1 MHTSDRTGGLVRTT
15 IAHTRLFA
23 DWPPHILDA
32 IACGSE
38 LRSFKSGEA
47 AIRMG
52 EPSHNM
58 VVVVSGAFRVERKLK
73 NDKAIVFD
81 FLLPGQST
89 SHLAVFDGVAPAFDI
104 VAKTDAR
111 CVFIPRETI
120 LAAVGRDPDRL
131 MDIIQF
137 LCRRTRMDYEGTH
150 LRIGNSLR
158 CQIAKLLVYWAR
170 GPERPGATAACV
182 PFALSQDDLA
192 AMLGCSRQ
200 TVNREL
206 AALGKLGIVTQSY
219 RKIEINDIPALMTIM
234 DSEDPDRP
242 GITEA
247 VFARPKNVLRASD

>member
-1 MHTSDRTGGLVRTT
+1 LQTSDRTGGLVRTT
-15 IAHTRLFA
+15 IAQTRLFA
-23 DWPPHILDA
+23 GWPPHVLDA
-32 IACGSE
+32 IAGGSE

-52 EPSHNM
+52 EPSQHM
-58 VVVVSGAFRVERKLK
+58 VLVVTGAFRVQRTLK
-73 NDKAIVFD
+73 NGRTIVFD

-89 SHLAVFDGVAPAFDI
+89 SHLALFDGIAPAFDI

-111 CVFIPRETI
+111 CVFISRETL
-120 LAAVGRDPDRL
+120 LAAIGRDPDRL

-158 CQIAKLLVYWAR
+158 CQIAKLLAYWAR
-170 GPERPGATAACV
+170 GPERPDAKGACV

-206 AALGKLGIVTQSY
+206 AELAKRGIVTQSY
-219 RKIEINDIPALMTIM
+219 RKIEINDIPALMALM
-234 DSEDPDRP
+234 ESEDPDRP
-242 GITEA
+242 GVTDA